1 MRVAVVGLGAVGGF
15 LAARLVRGGH
25 RVSALARGAALAA
38 VREHGLRL
46 DEAGRVTAY
55 PIDIADDA
63 AALGPQEL
71 VIVAVKSPALA
82 AVAERLAPLLG
93 PDTPVLTAMNGVP
106 WWFLDG
112 CSGEAQGRTLESV
125 DPGGAIAR
133 AIPAGQVLGSV
144 VHTSCSLESPGFVKQ
159 HFGNRLIVGEPD
171 GSASTR

>member
-1 MRVAVVGLGAVGGF
+1 MRIAVVGLGAVGGF

-46 DEAGRVTAY
+46 DEGGRVTAHA
-55 PIDIADDA
+55 IDIADDA

-106 WWFLDG
+106 GGSCRRCRPAASIRGWRASIPRAASLPRCRWRA
-112 CSGEAQGRTLESV
+112 CSAAWCTSPAASPNRVSCATV
-125 DPGGAIAR
+125 RR
-133 AIPAGQVLGSV
+133 ASD
-144 VHTSCSLESPGFVKQ
+144 
-159 HFGNRLIVGEPD
+159 R
-171 GSASTR
+171 RR